1 MEIIAIATKIA
12 LAIGAIYAAVKGIIP
27 LLHWLRARTL
37 IKLEEL
43 KRLRKIE
50 TEYKKYEVLIEQQKL
65 RSVEVAA
72 QVHRALGHRV
82 KAEN

>member
-1 MEIIAIATKIA
+1 MEIIAIVTKIA
-12 LAIGAIYAAVKGIIP
+12 LAIGVIYGAVKGIIP

-50 TEYKKYEVLIEQQKL
+50 TEYKKYEVLIEQQKV
-65 RSVEVAA
+65 RNVEVAA
-72 QVHRALGHRV
+72 HVHRALADRV
-82 KAEN
+82 TADN